1 MGEVISQELAA
12 AMVGLHGSEKRR
24 GRRIVRRGEAAE
36 DVVVARYAV
45 ALARE
50 RRRRLKRSSF
60 RFAIALGVALGLA
73 GIVVAVFW
81 FKRAVD
87 TKAVA
92 MVGFG
97 VFFLFSGWRN
107 WQTMR
112 NVDVAE
118 QINREYLRRSGA
130 PYVPGGPPT
139 PVDVPPLAMACSL
152 AIHVAAIIVVGG
164 VVTLLL
170 KEEPLSL
177 GRVLSV
183 GVTGG
188 VGGAIAAVVGALTA
202 RSRHDASAAEYQ
214 YVRDLD

>member
-12 AMVGLHGSEKRR
+12 AMVGLHGHEKRR
-24 GRRIVRRGEAAE
+24 ARRLVRHGEAAE

-60 RFAIALGVALGLA
+60 RFAIALGAALGLA
-73 GIVVAVFW
+73 GTVVAVFW

-87 TKAVA
+87 AKAVA
-92 MVGFG
+92 MVAFA
-97 VFFLFSGWRN
+97 VFFLVSGWRN

-112 NVDVAE
+112 NVDAAE
-118 QINREYLRRSGA
+118 RVNREYLRRSGA
-130 PYVPGGPPT
+130 PDVPGGLPT
-139 PVDVPPLAMACSL
+139 RVDVPPLAMACLS
-152 AIHVAAIIVVGG
+152 AIHVATIIVVGG

-177 GRVLSV
+177 GEGFYRWASQ
-183 GVTGG
+183 
-188 VGGAIAAVVGALTA
+188 VV
-202 RSRHDASAAEYQ
+202 
-214 YVRDLD
+214 

>member
-1 MGEVISQELAA
+1 MGEVVSQELAA
-12 AMVGLHGSEKRR
+12 AMVGLHGPEKRR
-24 GRRIVRRGEAAE
+24 ARRLVRRGEAAE

-50 RRRRLKRSSF
+50 RQRRLKRSSF

-73 GIVVAVFW
+73 GSVVAVFW
-81 FKRAVD
+81 FRQAVD

-92 MVGFG
+92 MVGFAA
-97 VFFLFSGWRN
+97 FFLASSWRN
-107 WQTMR
+107 WQTRR
-112 NVDVAE
+112 NVDAAE
-118 QINREYLRRSGA
+118 RVNREYLRRSGA

-139 PVDVPPLAMACSL
+139 RVDVPPLATACSL
-152 AIHVAAIIVVGG
+152 AIHVAAIVVVGG

-170 KEEPLSL
+170 KEESLSL

-188 VGGAIAAVVGALTA
+188 IGGALAAFVGVFSA
-202 RSRHDASAAEYQ
+202 RSRHDASVAEYQ